1 MRLFLR
7 ARFRGPRAKNV
18 AAAFGISV
26 PLAYR
31 LLQGYAPRMWLF
43 EEMVAQFGSDF
54 LRAVFAEAF
63 AAEDA
68 RLQQLEDEVRSLRTQ
83 LSAART
89 ASGFGE
95 EGAAVSIG
103 VVTDAP
109 TISTRM
115 SALVASL
122 VATIPCSV
130 RAGEPA

>member
-89 ASGFGE
+89 PSGFGE
-95 EGAAVSIG
+95 EGAA
-103 VVTDAP
+103 AP
-109 TISTRM
+109 AISTRM